1 MAKNTPD
8 VSRRTFLRGTG
19 AVLAL
24 PFLESLSFGATA
36 AELPRRMAFVYFPF
50 GVALPGEKA
59 GKADWNWFPSGE
71 GKDFKFRRSLQS
83 LEPLRDDVTVMS
95 GLSHPRC
102 RRLGGH
108 DTGDTWLTGAE
119 LKAPSYGNEMSLDQ
133 LAAQHIGDQTRFP
146 SLTLSSDGGVGEP
159 TRSTTIS
166 FARTGR
172 PVPALSSPKQIFNRL
187 FGESGGEASARR
199 KLQNTRSL
207 LDLVLNHSKSV
218 RGRLGSRARGKFDE
232 SLDSVRD
239 VEKRVEQ
246 SQKWLDVPKPKVEAK
261 TLDLSATPDGPEE
274 YIRTMYDLM
283 YLAFRTDTTR
293 LATYMIG
300 QVAGATTIANSFP
313 TAVGLKGNWHGL
325 AHGGGKNPEALGKFD
340 QFLATQ
346 LAYFLKRL
354 KDTPEGDGSLLDRT
368 LVLYGSSN
376 SQTHNNQNSPTLLA
390 GGRGLGVRQGQFL
403 KYSKKTPFANVFVT
417 MLERMRLPVER
428 FADSS
433 GGLDELIA

>member
-1 MAKNTPD
+1 MAKNTPN

-50 GVALPGEKA
+50 GVALPGEKG

-71 GKDFKFRRSLQS
+71 GKDFKLRRSLQS

-119 LKAPSYGNEMSLDQ
+119 LKAPSYGNEISLDQ
-133 LAAQHIGDQTRFP
+133 LAAQHIGAQTRFP
-146 SLTLSSDGGVGEP
+146 SLTMSSDGGVGEP

-187 FGESGGEASARR
+187 FGESGGDASARR
-199 KLQNTRSL
+199 KLQNTSSL

-218 RGRLGSRARGKFDE
+218 RGRLGSRDRGKFDE
-232 SLDSVRD
+232 YLDSVRD
-239 VEKRVEQ
+239 VEKRVKL
-246 SQKWLDVPKPKVEAK
+246 SQKWLDVPKPRVEAK
-261 TLDLSATPDGPEE
+261 TLDLSATPDGPKE

-325 AHGGGKNPEALGKFD
+325 AHSGGKNPEALGKFD
-340 QFLATQ
+340 QFLVEQ
-346 LAYFLKRL
+346 LAYFLQRL
-354 KDTPEGDGSLLDRT
+354 KETPEGDGNLLDRT

-376 SQTHNNQNSPTLLA
+376 SKTHNNNNYPTLLA

-403 KYSKKTPFANVFVT
+403 KYSSKTPFSNVFVT
-417 MLERMRLPVER
+417 MLDRMRLPVES
-428 FADSS
+428 FSDSS
-433 GGLDELIA
+433 GGLDELIV